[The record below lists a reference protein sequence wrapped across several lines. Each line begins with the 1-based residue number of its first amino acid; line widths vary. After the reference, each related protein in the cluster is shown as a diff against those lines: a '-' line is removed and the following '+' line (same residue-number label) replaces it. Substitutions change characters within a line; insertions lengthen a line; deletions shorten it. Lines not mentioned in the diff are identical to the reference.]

1 MSAKSDKKFFLF
13 KKKKKKIKITI
24 AHECQI
30 YIYTQR
36 NMDFFGSP
44 LKTFPDHCIRG
55 SGTDRE
61 NGGD

>member
-1 MSAKSDKKFFLF
+1 MSAK
-13 KKKKKKIKITI
+13 
-24 AHECQI
+24 

>member
-1 MSAKSDKKFFLF
+1 MPN
-13 KKKKKKIKITI
+13 IYIYI
-24 AHECQI
+24 YI

-36 NMDFFGSP
+36 NMDFFGSS

>member
-1 MSAKSDKKFFLF
+1 M
-13 KKKKKKIKITI
+13 
-24 AHECQI
+24 
-30 YIYTQR
+30 YTTKYG
-36 NMDFFGSP
+36 FFGSP